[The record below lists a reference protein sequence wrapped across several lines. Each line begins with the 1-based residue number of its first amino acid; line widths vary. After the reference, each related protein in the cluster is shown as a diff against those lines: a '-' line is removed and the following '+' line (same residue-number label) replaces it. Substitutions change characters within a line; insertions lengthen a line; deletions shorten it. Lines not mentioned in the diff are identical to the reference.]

1 MKSRKRSKG
10 VFAIFTLLL
19 PPLLFGV
26 FISPARGEIRG
37 VVNGHHVR
45 FRIGPGTDYRTA
57 EKLDSGVGV
66 AILDRKNGW
75 LEVRT
80 PNSKIVWCEG
90 SFIRLLNAPP
100 SWNKQGK
107 TSANAVVAS
116 RKQPPRKDAKK
127 PVIAPPSPKTVPN
140 TPANSNTNS
149 IYSQTRSDANA
160 QPLASPGATLWDAI
174 KMMLYLIP
182 ILIMIVLALR
192 FLKAY
197 YERTGGFPNLK
208 TSILG
213 SWNLINARQNGGS
226 NIRVVES
233 LPLGS
238 IGLHLVEVRGRLLLI
253 SSGASGATLIKDLTD
268 EETNENKDFQTLLNS
283 TEMETMNSENV
294 IADIIGELD
303 ETIKDARNS
312 ISSLRGGKDAK

>member
-1 MKSRKRSKG
+1 MKSRKRLKG
-10 VFAIFTLLL
+10 VLAIFTLLF
-19 PPLLFGV
+19 PPILFGM
-26 FISPARGEIRG
+26 ISSPARGEIRG
-37 VVNGHHVR
+37 VVNGHHIR

-57 EKLDSGVGV
+57 EKLDSGVSV

-80 PNSKIVWCEG
+80 PNGKIVWCDG

-100 SWNKQGK
+100 SWNKPGK
-107 TSANAVVAS
+107 AHTKALVAARKPSPKTNAN
-116 RKQPPRKDAKK
+116 K
-127 PVIAPPSPKTVPN
+127 PVTVPPPPKTVPN
-140 TPANSNTNS
+140 SPAKSKTIS
-149 IYSQTRSDANA
+149 IYSQTRSDTNA
-160 QPLASPGATLWDAI
+160 QPMASPGATLWDAI

-182 ILIMIVLALR
+182 ILLLIVLALR

-197 YERTGGFPNLK
+197 YERTGGFPSLK

-226 NIRVVES
+226 NIRIVES

-238 IGLHLVEVRGRLLLI
+238 IGLHLVEVKGRLLLI

-268 EETNENKDFQTLLNS
+268 EETNENKDFQTLLNN
-283 TEMETMNSENV
+283 TEMETVNSENA
-294 IADIIGELD
+294 IADVIGELD